1 VSERLKDNITILR
14 LLEEYLRHYP
24 DMRFGQ
30 ALVNLNIV
38 EKDKDPFY
46 DEPAST
52 LERMIT
58 FKGGK

>member
-1 VSERLKDNITILR
+1 MSERLKVNITILR

-46 DEPAST
+46 DEPGDT
-52 LERMIT
+52 IERMLILRGE
-58 FKGGK
+58 K